1 MTAASAPKL
10 EPTTDPSRQTPSLLL
25 SQKTELIGELAQA
38 MANHFNNIMMAVTG
52 YAELELRKANPNT
65 KDRRALE
72 QVLANATHATSLI
85 QLLLD
90 FSRKHAPSPQ
100 LLDLN
105 RLLAEIRELLEELVG
120 EQATVALRL
129 DADFSTIYADK
140 IDVQQAL
147 LAVLVVARNAIAGA
161 GQLTV
166 STSLSHISRESIEA
180 PDRAEP
186 GKYVGLCVECNA
198 AAHPGSA
205 DDPKIDQLESSL
217 EGVRAIVRKSDG
229 IVRLSSE
236 LGTIKSVQL
245 HFPASQK
252 QSVEEPGPTLPRTPA
267 MARTI
272 LVVEDDDAVRLPA
285 AEFLKMEGFK
295 VLQARTGS
303 EALNLVQ
310 QCRSSLDILIAD
322 IFMPKMS
329 GHEVAAKLL
338 EQHPD
343 LKILYMSG
351 DPSRSGSTGTLNLPQ
366 NATLRKPFRLN
377 VLRDKIHDLL
387 GE

>member
-186 GKYVGLCVECNA
+186 ASTWGFAWNA
-198 AAHPGSA
+198 MPR
-205 DDPKIDQLESSL
+205 LT
-217 EGVRAIVRKSDG
+217 R
-229 IVRLSSE
+229 VRL
-236 LGTIKSVQL
+236 TI
-245 HFPASQK
+245 QK
-252 QSVEEPGPTLPRTPA
+252 LT
-267 MARTI
+267 
-272 LVVEDDDAVRLPA
+272 
-285 AEFLKMEGFK
+285 
-295 VLQARTGS
+295 
-303 EALNLVQ
+303 NWNH
-310 QCRSSLDILIAD
+310 RSRVFA
-322 IFMPKMS
+322 P
-329 GHEVAAKLL
+329 
-338 EQHPD
+338 
-343 LKILYMSG
+343 
-351 DPSRSGSTGTLNLPQ
+351 
-366 NATLRKPFRLN
+366 
-377 VLRDKIHDLL
+377 
-387 GE
+387 